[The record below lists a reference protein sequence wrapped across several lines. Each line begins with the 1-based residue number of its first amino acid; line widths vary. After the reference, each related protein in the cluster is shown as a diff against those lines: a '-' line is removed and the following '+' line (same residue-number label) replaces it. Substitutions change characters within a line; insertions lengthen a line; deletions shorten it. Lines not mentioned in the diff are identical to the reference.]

1 MAGKYLWNSSIFR
14 NVTCCNN
21 FSKVSLLFK
30 KMAYFLRKVL
40 GKYSE
45 ICIFCVILYINFLT
59 NLYILPFLGISFKFV
74 VFIFLENTLNIDIF
88 THDLLPSQNSPPNY
102 YHHPP
107 KAEGIYSFPSESV
120 FSFLKSYFRQQQKG
134 MEESIYMSL
143 CYSIS
148 LYKAITVLFKL
159 NFYGIFFKKDC
170 KTSLSKL

>member
-45 ICIFCVILYINFLT
+45 ICLFCVILYINFLT

-88 THDLLPSQNSPPNY
+88 THDLLPSQNSPPSY

-107 KAEGIYSFPSESV
+107 RQREFTHSPLRAFFP
-120 FSFLKSYFRQQQKG
+120 F
-134 MEESIYMSL
+134 
-143 CYSIS
+143 
-148 LYKAITVLFKL
+148 
-159 NFYGIFFKKDC
+159 
-170 KTSLSKL
+170 